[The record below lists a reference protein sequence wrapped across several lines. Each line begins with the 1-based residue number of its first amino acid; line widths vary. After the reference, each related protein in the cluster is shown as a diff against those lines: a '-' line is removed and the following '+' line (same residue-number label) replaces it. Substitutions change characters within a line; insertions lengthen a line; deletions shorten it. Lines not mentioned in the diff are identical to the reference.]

1 MKASLSVFFPV
12 FNGQTA
18 VQSQIAE
25 LLEVLPELTSNFELV
40 VIDDGSTD
48 ATCEVVHELSTPFPQ
63 VHSVVHPARW
73 GQPSAMRTGLLH
85 SSGDIVLMRSE
96 ACEVG
101 SSCLPKLWKSLSG
114 HDAVLA
120 RAVGQRTA
128 STRGR
133 TAEPSWSLIRRPL
146 LEAWRREAND
156 DHWLNFIHTRA
167 RVCELESSARP
178 TAPHWN
184 SLAPHSAA
192 RNGAKGQ
199 RFAAASAASATKR
212 PNYLGRLKS
221 FALGE

>member
-1 MKASLSVFFPV
+1 VVLKASLSVFFPV
-12 FNGQTA
+12 FNGQAA

-73 GQPSAMRTGLLH
+73 GQPAAMRTGLLH
-85 SSGDIVLMRSE
+85 SSGDIILMRSE

-120 RAVGQRTA
+120 RAAGLRTA
-128 STRGR
+128 NGRGR
-133 TAEPSWSLIRRPL
+133 AAEPSWSLIRRPL
-146 LEAWRREAND
+146 LDAWRREAD
-156 DHWLNFIHTRA
+156 DNHWLDFIHTRA
-167 RVCELESSARP
+167 RVCELEFAARP
-178 TAPHWN
+178 TAPRWP
-184 SLAPHSAA
+184 SLATHS
-192 RNGAKGQ
+192 GAKGQ
-199 RFAAASAASATKR
+199 RYAAASAASATKR